1 MRQETLYVR
10 TPLSTDGW
18 SALDWTGY
26 GNNTFLKAGSFC
38 LVAGGR
44 WLDIL
49 WSLWKYLYT
58 MIRLFNAVG
67 HVSDLCLCQWTYQ
80 ELDQSRTQGIGC
92 TLCQKEGS
100 GCDVVRGHMER
111 MH

>member
-1 MRQETLYVR
+1 MSATHSTLM
-10 TPLSTDGW
+10 
-18 SALDWTGY
+18 
-26 GNNTFLKAGSFC
+26 AGLTIDKLLFC
-38 LVAGGR
+38 QNLMVGGQWLVAGG
-44 WLDIL
+44 WWLVVLGLDIL

-100 GCDVVRGHMER
+100 GCDEVRGHMER